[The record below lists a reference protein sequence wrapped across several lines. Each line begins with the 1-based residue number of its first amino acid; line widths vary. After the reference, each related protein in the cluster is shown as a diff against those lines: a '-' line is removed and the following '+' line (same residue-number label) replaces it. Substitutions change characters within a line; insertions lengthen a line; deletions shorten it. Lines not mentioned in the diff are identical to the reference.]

1 MRHRAFLLLVAA
13 LTSCNETPAPPAPTP
28 ASSPSA
34 LAIASVSAPPIAPR
48 APSTGLGASEFAR
61 LFKDL
66 SEPDQYFFSNN
77 YVSNETS
84 YLQVAEALE
93 RRAQPG
99 GAYIGVGPEQNFSYI
114 AILKPKLSFI
124 VDIRRGN
131 AIQQLLYK
139 AVFHEASSR
148 SHFVQLL
155 LGRPYDKKDDPG
167 AKGGVS
173 EVLKHVASAKP
184 DPKVYR
190 ESHARFLGR
199 IEKEFGVPLSQKD
212 EQTLSDT
219 HKAFFD
225 KQLELRFEL
234 LGKNFRDY
242 PSLAEL
248 LSAKDPSGRQRGFLA
263 TEDAFRSV
271 QTLQRQNRIV
281 PVVGD
286 FAGPHA
292 LKAIAAELKRAD
304 VPVSAFYVSN
314 VEQYVLEPDKWKAYV
329 SNIDA
334 LPTNEKSLFIRCYLD
349 QGRKHPQQLAGHR
362 TATVLQLFDHFR
374 WKQRS
379 KGYGGFWQ
387 LATDGVLDADSGA
400 P

>member
-1 MRHRAFLLLVAA
+1 MRQSALLLLCLVA
-13 LTSCNETPAPPAPTP
+13 CNENPAPTP
-28 ASSPSA
+28 APAAPAST
-34 LAIASVSAPPIAPR
+34 LAIASVSAPSIAPR

-61 LFKDL
+61 LFKEL

-99 GAYIGVGPEQNFSYI
+99 AAYIGVGPEQNFTYI

-131 AIQQLLYK
+131 AVQQLLYK
-139 AVFHEASSR
+139 AIFHEASSR
-148 SHFVQLL
+148 SHFIHLL
-155 LGRPYDKKDDPG
+155 LGKPFDKHGDPG
-167 AKGGVS
+167 AKGGID
-173 EVLKHVASAKP
+173 EVLKHVATSKA
-184 DPKVYR
+184 DAKVYR

-199 IEKEFGVPLSQKD
+199 IEKEFGVPLSDKD
-212 EQTLSDT
+212 EQTLSET

-225 KQLELRFEL
+225 KQLDLRFEL
-234 LGKNFRDY
+234 HGKNFRDY

-248 LSAKDPSGRQRGFLA
+248 LSAKDPGGRQRGFLA
-263 TEDAFRSV
+263 TEDAFRTV
-271 QTLQRQNRIV
+271 QLLQRQHRII

-292 LKAIAAELKRAD
+292 LKAVAAELRRSD
-304 VPVSAFYVSN
+304 VPVAAFYVSN
-314 VEQYVLEPDKWKAYV
+314 VEQYVMEPDKWKAYV

-349 QGRKHPQQLAGHR
+349 QGKKHPQQLAGHR
-362 TATVLQLFDHFR
+362 TASVLQTFDHFR

-379 KGYGGFWQ
+379 KGYGSFWQ
-387 LATDGVLDADSGA
+387 LATDGVLDSDSGA